1 MSCPL
6 ALGTFACHLCLLLCA
21 RSVCGARARVPDM
34 YNNAT
39 MGLGGAFGAG
49 GALGGDHSL
58 GPAGPQVPG
67 QARKRSAAK
76 TTFRS
81 WKLLQGS

>member
-39 MGLGGAFGAG
+39 MGLGCLRG
-49 GALGGDHSL
+49 GGYLGG
-58 GPAGPQVPG
+58 GPLARTCGPSGTRPLHTQEKCGENHFP
-67 QARKRSAAK
+67 QLEATSR
-76 TTFRS
+76 
-81 WKLLQGS
+81 

>member
-39 MGLGGAFGAG
+39 RGLGVPSWRG
-49 GALGGDHSL
+49 
-58 GPAGPQVPG
+58 VPG
-67 QARKRSAAK
+67 GGPLARTCGPSGARPLGTQEKCC
-76 TTFRS
+76 
-81 WKLLQGS
+81 

>member
-21 RSVCGARARVPDM
+21 GSVCGARARMPDM

-39 MGLGGAFGAG
+39 MGLGVPSGRGVPWG
-49 GALGGDHSL
+49 G
-58 GPAGPQVPG
+58 
-67 QARKRSAAK
+67 
-76 TTFRS
+76 TTR
-81 WKLLQGS
+81 

>member
-34 YNNAT
+34 YNNAAR
-39 MGLGGAFGAG
+39 GLGVPSGRGVPWWGPLARTCGPSG
-49 GALGGDHSL
+49 TRPLGT
-58 GPAGPQVPG
+58 QE
-67 QARKRSAAK
+67 KCC
-76 TTFRS
+76 
-81 WKLLQGS
+81 